1 MKTRTKWLYSLC
13 CALIASLLALF
24 LVCVVPLQRAHA
36 ETEEKV
42 AAFDPNIAGH
52 LSITYGW
59 ANVEVRLIFAHPV
72 AEGSSYNNF
81 LQPISWHTGA
91 GAKPAEWVE
100 KVQSDGS
107 YASAM
112 DEILFDGKSVRY
124 HLEHT
129 TMAGGINPVD
139 ATFVDKTVLFMI
151 DKGHCPQTTSHTI
164 TFTKDYVF
172 PTGYSFANDTTI
184 LVPAGGGDLA
194 TVVNTGVDVT
204 LSSISKVTENGE
216 YYTFDAQFSNALN
229 LIAAQDVTEALADKV
244 SIGNK
249 TVAELNATA
258 AGNVQITAEGT
269 TLSFR
274 VKKSAI
280 DALKLTFSAGIEFP
294 CGNRLAEGVSKS
306 YSFGSNYWV
315 GQEYAKVEKVA
326 PIAFKTDEATHLTI
340 YNNGAN
346 VNIMLQFAHPVVGE
360 ANPDKYNNFLQP
372 MSWHTGAGAKS
383 SEWVDRVL
391 TDGTYDSVMDKILF
405 DGKSVREHLALSTMP
420 NGINPVD
427 ANFVGS
433 AIGFMINTP
442 YYGQGAH
449 TLVLKEGLILP
460 SGYYVEEDVVIL
472 CTAGANLVLN
482 QTSSLSLAETGKGIA
497 FAEASKITEEGDWYS
512 FDVSFS
518 NVLFMGMGHNV
529 TETEVLSQIKIA
541 GKTAAELGADV
552 ELSASYATLSVR
564 IKKTVFDSNM
574 RISFSAG
581 IPFPSGNTLSSAAN
595 RTYLKD
601 KGIWFAAVEDIE
613 VSGLEDGGMKMSY
626 GETRDVVA
634 SALPQD
640 AAVKKLSYS
649 SSDESI
655 VEILPNGRMTAVGVG
670 TVTITV
676 ASVGNPEV
684 KVCFPVVVTKIP
696 LTNIVLGQ
704 TASTR
709 RIGVN
714 FDIVVNYQ
722 PANVSVKGVTFES
735 SNQAVAVVDANGK
748 VTTVGPG
755 TCTITVTYT
764 DDPSKTATY
773 TLTVVKSVASLEITE
788 PTKVSYESGE
798 SFDAAG
804 LKVTAVYDDGSKKE
818 LSASEYT
825 VTGYS
830 ASTLGEQIIT
840 VSYEGVTGEFVVE
853 VKPATEKPEEK
864 KGCGKSAD
872 GAMAAILALGVALLT
887 KMKLV

>member
-1 MKTRTKWLYSLC
+1 MKTRTKCLYVLC
-13 CALIASLLALF
+13 CALVASLLALF
-24 LVCVVPLQRAHA
+24 LVCVLPLPRAHA
-36 ETEEKV
+36 ETEEKI
-42 AAFDPNIAGH
+42 AAFDPNIEGH
-52 LSITYGW
+52 LSIKYG
-59 ANVEVRLIFAHPV
+59 ANVEITLRFTHSV

-81 LQPISWHTGA
+81 LQPISWHTGK
-91 GAKPAEWVE
+91 KPAEWLE
-100 KVQSDGS
+100 QVQSDGS

-112 DEILFDGKSVRY
+112 DEILFDGQPVRY

-139 ATFVDKTVLFMI
+139 ATFLDKTVAFMI
-151 DKGHCPQTTSHTI
+151 SASYCPQTTSHTI

-184 LVPAGGGDLA
+184 LVPAGGGNLA
-194 TVVNTGVDVT
+194 TVVTTGIDVT
-204 LSSISKVTENGE
+204 LSSISEVAEDGE
-216 YYTFDAQFSNALN
+216 YYTFDAAFSNALN
-229 LIAAQDVTEALADKV
+229 LIAAQDVTAALADKV
-244 SIGNK
+244 SIGSK
-249 TVAELNATA
+249 TVAELNAAA
-258 AGNVQITAEGT
+258 AGSVQMTAEGT

-280 DALKLTFSAGIEFP
+280 DALKLTFAAGIEFP
-294 CGNRLAEGVSKS
+294 CGNRLAAGVSKS

-326 PIAFKTDEATHLTI
+326 PIQFKTNEATHLTI
-340 YNNGAN
+340 KNNGAN
-346 VNIMLQFAHPVVGE
+346 VEIMLQFAHPVVGE

-372 MSWHTGAGAKS
+372 MSWHTGAGAKP

-405 DGKSVREHLALSTMP
+405 DGKPVRYHLEHTTMA

-472 CTAGANLVLN
+472 CTAGAGLTLN
-482 QTSSLSLAETGKGIA
+482 QTSFLSLAETGTTIS
-497 FAEASKITEEGDWYS
+497 FAEASKISEEGDCYT
-512 FDVSFS
+512 FDASFS
-518 NVLFMGMGHNV
+518 NVLFMGMGHKV
-529 TETEVLSQIKIA
+529 TETDILSQIKIA
-541 GKTAAELGADV
+541 GRTAAELGADV
-552 ELSASYATLSVR
+552 ELTASYATLSVR
-564 IKKTVFDSNM
+564 IKKTVFDENM
-574 RISFSAG
+574 RISFAAG
-581 IPFPSGNTLSSAAN
+581 ISFPSGNTLSSAAN

-601 KGIWFAAVEDIE
+601 KDVWFAAVEDIE
-613 VSGLEDGGMKMSY
+613 VEGLEDGGMKMSY

-640 AAVKKLSYS
+640 AAVKKLTYS

-684 KVCFPVVVTKIP
+684 EVSFSVVVTKIP
-696 LTNIVLGQ
+696 LSNIVLGQ
-704 TASTR
+704 TSSTR

-714 FDIVVNYQ
+714 FDIVVTYQ
-722 PANVSVKGVTFES
+722 PANVSVKGVTFS
-735 SNQAVAVVDANGK
+735 SSDPAVAVVDTNGK

-764 DDPSKTATY
+764 DDPTKTATY

-788 PTKVSYESGE
+788 PTKVNYVYGE
-798 SFDAAG
+798 SFDATG
-804 LKVTAVYDDGSKKE
+804 LKVTAVYDDGSKRE
-818 LSASEYT
+818 LSASEYSL
-825 VTGYS
+825 TGYS

-840 VSYEGVTGEFVVE
+840 VSYEGVTAEFVAE
-853 VKPATEKPEEK
+853 VKPSSEKPEK

-872 GAMAAILALGVALLT
+872 GAMAAILALGVAIIA